1 MGHHLSTHQR
11 LEIVGMFYDLKGLNI
26 GNKFKRVA
34 EMAKVKGI
42 VISEV
47 SVRSIMAKWL
57 ATSKKFNPKKV
68 IPNIYSNFLRKVG
81 TKYCQIVS
89 FDNRVKRYIFCCLC
103 KIFKENYDDV
113 IDIDEC
119 SVVIR

>member
-1 MGHHLSTHQR
+1 MGHLSTLQR

-57 ATSKKFNPKKV
+57 ATGKKF
-68 IPNIYSNFLRKVG
+68 
-81 TKYCQIVS
+81 
-89 FDNRVKRYIFCCLC
+89 
-103 KIFKENYDDV
+103 
-113 IDIDEC
+113 
-119 SVVIR
+119 